1 LNPMLASGDRLH
13 LSLCVCLAALGCA
26 QAQTPPPAQEQN
38 QQGEMVSH
46 DTPATFRT
54 KVNLVLVPV
63 VVRDKNGH
71 AVGNLRKEDFQL
83 FDRGKS
89 QVISS
94 FNVETLDSQKAAT
107 APKPQTE
114 ATLTGADASEPAAP
128 VNMPNRF
135 VVYLFDD
142 VHIDQGDL
150 MRVRMSAGRYID
162 ESLVP
167 TDRAAIYTTSG
178 RTTLDFTDDRAKL
191 HETLQRIMPQP
202 IARSNIQLC
211 PDISYYQADLIQ
223 NKNDPTALS
232 AAIQDALACM
242 QLDPTDPGA
251 QASAR
256 SMSMSTASQVLNS
269 GDAESRLSLN
279 TLREVVRRLSS
290 MPGQRSIVLISPG
303 FLTLVDLQ
311 QQKTE
316 VIDRAIRA
324 NVTISSLNARGLY
337 TIIPG
342 GDASQASPQSP
353 GGALMRSQ
361 YQIASA
367 QQDED
372 ILAEVAYGTGGMFF
386 HNNNDLLEGFKRV
399 AARPE
404 FIYVLGFSPQ
414 NLKLDGRFHSL
425 KITVSAKKVDLQA
438 RRGYYAPQH
447 LADPEETAKQEIQD
461 AMFSR
466 EELKDIPVEL
476 RTQFFKST
484 PETAKLAVLAR
495 VDVKVLR
502 FRKENGRN
510 WDNLVVASG
519 IFDRNGNLV
528 TGNQKT
534 VEMHLRDQ
542 TLESRLGSGITVRSS
557 FDLKPGSYVIR
568 LVVRDSEG
576 QLMAAANGAVDIPMN

>member
-38 QQGEMVSH
+38 APGEVAYH

-191 HETLQRIMPQP
+191 HETLPRIMPQP

-290 MPGQRSIVLISPG
+290 MPGQRSIVLTSPG

>member
-1 LNPMLASGDRLH
+1 
-13 LSLCVCLAALGCA
+13 
-26 QAQTPPPAQEQN
+26 
-38 QQGEMVSH
+38 
-46 DTPATFRT
+46 
-54 KVNLVLVPV
+54 
-63 VVRDKNGH
+63 
-71 AVGNLRKEDFQL
+71 
-83 FDRGKS
+83 
-89 QVISS
+89 
-94 FNVETLDSQKAAT
+94 
-107 APKPQTE
+107 
-114 ATLTGADASEPAAP
+114 
-128 VNMPNRF
+128 
-135 VVYLFDD
+135 
-142 VHIDQGDL
+142 
-150 MRVRMSAGRYID
+150 
-162 ESLVP
+162 
-167 TDRAAIYTTSG
+167 
-178 RTTLDFTDDRAKL
+178 
-191 HETLQRIMPQP
+191 
-202 IARSNIQLC
+202 
-211 PDISYYQADLIQ
+211 
-223 NKNDPTALS
+223 
-232 AAIQDALACM
+232 
-242 QLDPTDPGA
+242 
-251 QASAR
+251 
-256 SMSMSTASQVLNS
+256 MSMSTASQVLNS